1 MEELLLVSLLY
12 DRLPREQ
19 DLLSESQDS
28 VRQSLYTEELDSP
41 RLSPSSGRSSEP
53 SVIFSF
59 LGSGVLV
66 LGGMK
71 SWLLGRS
78 TMAVGFLM

>member
-1 MEELLLVSLLY
+1 MSSSY

-28 VRQSLYTEELDSP
+28 VIQSLYTEELDPP

-78 TMAVGFLM
+78 TMAVEFLM

>member
-1 MEELLLVSLLY
+1 MEELLLVSSSY

-28 VRQSLYTEELDSP
+28 VIQSLYTEELDPP

-59 LGSGVLV
+59 LFRDVFLPKSGP
-66 LGGMK
+66 
-71 SWLLGRS
+71 
-78 TMAVGFLM
+78 TCFLFYSLPFCILC